1 MHHIY
6 HTEAIILDSKNVGE
20 ANRSLTLF
28 TRDLGVIRAQAQ
40 GVRHLKSKLRFA
52 LQDFN
57 LVKVDLVRGKEVWRI
72 TSATWLHSYDDIKK
86 SRDTFACVI
95 KISQLLKRLCA
106 GEGENPPLYEKYL
119 SGLSFFEKHTFTY
132 DEVQD
137 AEVALVLS
145 LLYELGYVEK
155 THVTNPFIGTL
166 LDHEIISKVRP
177 FKKELVAEVNRG
189 IHESHM

>member
-6 HTEAIILDSKNVGE
+6 HTEAIILESKNRGE
-20 ANRSLTLF
+20 ANRSFTLF
-28 TRDLGVIRAQAQ
+28 TRDLGVINAQAQ
-40 GVRHLKSKLRFA
+40 GVRHLKSKLRYA
-52 LQDFN
+52 LQDMN

-86 SRDTFACVI
+86 VNHTFACVV

-106 GEGENPPLYEKYL
+106 GEGENTPLYEKFKA
-119 SGLSFFEKHTFTY
+119 GLSFFEKNNFTM
-132 DEVQD
+132 EEIAD

-155 THVTNPFIGTL
+155 THITNPFIGTL
-166 LDHEIISKVRP
+166 FDHEIISKVRP
-177 FKKELVAEVNRG
+177 IKKALVAEVNRG

>member
-6 HTEAIILDSKNVGE
+6 HTEAIILESKNRGE
-20 ANRSLTLF
+20 ANRSFTLF
-28 TRDLGVIRAQAQ
+28 TRDLGVIYAQAQ
-40 GVRHLKSKLRFA
+40 GVRHLKSKLRYA
-52 LQDFN
+52 LQDMN

-72 TSATWLHSYDDIKK
+72 TSATWIHSYDDIKK
-86 SRDTFACVI
+86 INHTFACVV

-106 GEGENPPLYEKYL
+106 GEGENTPLYEKFKA
-119 SGLSFFEKHTFTY
+119 GLSFFEKNNFTM
-132 DEVQD
+132 EEIAD

-155 THVTNPFIGTL
+155 TYITNPFIGTL
-166 LDHEIISKVRP
+166 FDHDVISKVRP
-177 FKKELVAEVNRG
+177 IKKTLVAEVNRG